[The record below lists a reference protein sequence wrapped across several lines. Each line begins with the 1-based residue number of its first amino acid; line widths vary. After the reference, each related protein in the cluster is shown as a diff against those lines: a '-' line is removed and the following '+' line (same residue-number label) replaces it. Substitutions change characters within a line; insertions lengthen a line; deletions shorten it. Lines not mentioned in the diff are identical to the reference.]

1 MDWGHEHPFKTYT
14 HLTWG
19 SWDFQSSL
27 TSYGADFEVMLRRG
41 EVEKTMWDIFQWDFY
56 ETQRLHLGRCLTSWC
71 PGLSLGYGDRLSIHQ
86 SRISVSQSL
95 ACHLSVPPSIA
106 TSIECYT
113 SKIPWR
119 APLCLLKQLPSLA
132 DPLRLQFSNELWNTK
147 SHLPNELWQWDLPCL
162 PVVRALPGCLSQS
175 LLDEPFLCT
184 NWGEANMVLSVLKFS
199 NMYLNMTF
207 VIIFTQFSL
216 GAI

>member
-1 MDWGHEHPFKTYT
+1 MR
-14 HLTWG
+14 L
-19 SWDFQSSL
+19 L
-27 TSYGADFEVMLRRG
+27 
-41 EVEKTMWDIFQWDFY
+41 Y
-56 ETQRLHLGRCLTSWC
+56 ETETSPWEMLDELVPRPVSWLWRQAVHTPVSNTCLPVS
-71 PGLSLGYGDRLSIHQ
+71 RLSPL
-86 SRISVSQSL
+86 SSPSNVTSV
-95 ACHLSVPPSIA
+95 
-106 TSIECYT
+106 ECYT

-119 APLCLLKQLPSLA
+119 APLCLSKQIPSLT
-132 DPLRLQFSNELWNTK
+132 DPLRLQFSNRLWNTK